1 MSSSSTVPLPIL
13 QPKPPPPLAPQF
25 LGLANSFWSRPVISV
40 GMPHSSNCSFKD
52 LGPCVLRIL
61 CVFVHYMT
69 PLWNLGLHLVIS
81 HIKIFVR
88 EHFYSKELK
97 KIKTIING
105 CTSVQVRRCP

>member
-1 MSSSSTVPLPIL
+1 M
-13 QPKPPPPLAPQF
+13 
-25 LGLANSFWSRPVISV
+25 
-40 GMPHSSNCSFKD
+40 
-52 LGPCVLRIL
+52 GPCVLRIL